1 MTSSETTSPEIRVM
15 PSSKEAGD
23 GTHGPR
29 QEPIRIG
36 LEMARPQHC
45 AGGICRRDCC
55 TPSARQ
61 MNTELGRSIKHSG
74 AII

>member
-1 MTSSETTSPEIRVM
+1 MTSLETTSPEIRVM

-36 LEMARPQHC
+36 LGMARPRHC
-45 AGGICRRDCC
+45 AGAFAAEIV
-55 TPSARQ
+55 AV
-61 MNTELGRSIKHSG
+61 LVHAK
-74 AII
+74 